1 MALFFSSIRVL
12 FSYTLSQQSLTP
24 QCEATIDLF
33 GKNGP
38 KGFEILTELSEL
50 GVTIKRDVEITLF
63 PFTDYFQGFEKVD
76 AIKTLFGEKTD
87 AVLKN
92 LKVEFYSSKFGYM
105 GVSDVD
111 GHLLVSA
118 HHLRTAD
125 PIVLYLD
132 IVHELHHV
140 RQFFDGKELFSPEY
154 EYVDSPVEIEAYKE
168 TVAEAK
174 RIGMPEAQVI
184 DYLKIEWL
192 TDEQH
197 GRLVRAVG
205 LSK

>member
-1 MALFFSSIRVL
+1 M
-12 FSYTLSQQSLTP
+12 
-24 QCEATIDLF
+24 
-33 GKNGP
+33 
-38 KGFEILTELSEL
+38 TELSEL
-50 GVTIKRDVEITLF
+50 GVTIKREVETTLY
-63 PFTDYFQGFEKVD
+63 PFTDYFRGFEKVE
-76 AIKTLFGEKTD
+76 AIKTLFGEKTEV
-87 AVLKN
+87 VLKN

-105 GVSDVD
+105 GISDED
-111 GHLLVSA
+111 GHLLISA

-140 RQFFDGKELFSPEY
+140 RQFFDGKDLFSPEY
-154 EYVDSPVEIEAYKE
+154 EYVDSPVEIEAYKA

-174 RIGMPEAQVI
+174 RIGMPEEQVI

-192 TDEQH
+192 TGEQH
-197 GRLVRAVG
+197 ARLVRAVG

>member
-1 MALFFSSIRVL
+1 MARGGSKVL
-12 FSYTLSQQSLTP
+12 TSL
-24 QCEATIDLF
+24 D
-33 GKNGP
+33 
-38 KGFEILTELSEL
+38 EL
-50 GVTIKRDVEITLF
+50 GITMNRNPKVTLYQ
-63 PFTDYFQGFEKVD
+63 FTDYFQGFERVE
-76 AIKTLFGEKTD
+76 AIKALFREKTEE
-87 AVLKN
+87 VLKN

-105 GVSDVD
+105 GVSDED

-140 RQFFDGKELFSPEY
+140 RQFFDGRELFSPEF
-154 EYVDSPVEIEAYKE
+154 EYVDSPVEIEAYKA
-168 TVAEAK
+168 TVVEAK
-174 RIGMPEAQVI
+174 RIGMPEEQVI

-197 GRLVRAVG
+197 ARLVRAVG